1 MQVAGAPTVFG
12 DPGSRFAGAM
22 LGLPGVAG
30 DGGKVVLPGRPG
42 AGVAGPGIVGPGVP
56 GGAITPGCAPIPPA
70 VPCGHACVLSASG
83 ITSNMLWI
91 KFLLRLLMMVS

>member
-1 MQVAGAPTVFG
+1 MQVAGAPAVFG

-22 LGLPGVAG
+22 LGLPGFTG
-30 DGGKVVLPGRPG
+30 DGKVVLPGRPG

-56 GGAITPGCAPIPPA
+56 GGVITPGCVPIPPA

-83 ITSNMLWI
+83 IANKMLWI
-91 KFLLRLLMMVS
+91 KFLLRLFMMVS